1 MSEGAKA
8 LREHYAAHGICI
20 SCGAEKAEH
29 GKYCLLCWDKIQ
41 QRNAAYK
48 LTDKQRKRKNE
59 RASERYKELKAAG
72 ICVNCAKRQTDG
84 KHVTC
89 DICRLAKLARDRDK
103 AHANGV
109 VPQDMRGQGFCTR
122 CYKPTDGK
130 VCAECYA
137 VLVKQAAYMRS
148 KQDNAEHVWR
158 KNTRIACDIVKRR
171 QTNGEPPRIDFN
183 VQGGKV
189 TQKENKQRTEEI

>member
-1 MSEGAKA
+1 MSEGTKA

-41 QRNAAYK
+41 WRNANYK
-48 LTDKQRKRKNE
+48 LTDAQRKRKNE
-59 RASERYKELKAAG
+59 RAGERYRELKAAG
-72 ICVNCAKRQTDG
+72 ICVHCAKRKTDG

-130 VCAECYA
+130 VCEECYA
-137 VLVKQAAYMRS
+137 VLVEQAEYMRS
-148 KQDNAEHVWR
+148 KQDNSEHVWR
-158 KNTRIACDIVKRR
+158 KNTRIACDIVKHR
-171 QTNGEPPRIDFN
+171 QTNGEPPKIDFN

-189 TQKENKQRTEEI
+189 TLEENKRHTEEI

>member
-29 GKYCLLCWDKIQ
+29 GKYCLLCYDKIQ
-41 QRNAAYK
+41 QRNA
-48 LTDKQRKRKNE
+48 RKRKNE

-72 ICVNCAKRQTDG
+72 ICVNCAKRKTDG

-130 VCAECYA
+130 VCEECYA
-137 VLVKQAAYMRS
+137 VLVERAAYMRS
-148 KQDNAEHVWR
+148 KQDNSAHVWR
-158 KNTRIACDIVKRR
+158 KNTRIACNIVKRR
-171 QTNGEPPRIDFN
+171 QTNGEPSRIDFN

-189 TQKENKQRTEEI
+189 ILEENKRHTEEI

>member
-1 MSEGAKA
+1 MQHTAYV
-8 LREHYAAHGICI
+8 LAA
-20 SCGAEKAEH
+20 ERKKAEH

-41 QRNAAYK
+41 QRNANYK
-48 LTDKQRKRKNE
+48 LTDEQRKRKNE

-72 ICVNCAKRQTDG
+72 ICVNCAKRKTDG

-109 VPQDMRGQGFCTR
+109 VSQDLRGHGFCTR

-137 VLVKQAAYMRS
+137 VLVKQRKSDTDITTYFCCTFC
-148 KQDNAEHVWR
+148 KAEYIVR
-158 KNTRIACDIVKRR
+158 KEPILRVGGIK
-171 QTNGEPPRIDFN
+171 NG
-183 VQGGKV
+183 K
-189 TQKENKQRTEEI
+189 